1 MDYIKKC
8 ASIIQKICSAHPD
21 PGKKMVQKLMYLIE
35 RKGVE
40 VGLNYKIHFFGPYSE
55 KLDNALHFLES
66 EDMVEI
72 DADHGMTHV
81 IKFCGTDE
89 ELDNALTAT
98 EQDIVDDVLS
108 VFGKKTALELEALTT
123 LDYAATA
130 LLRSAADDKKII
142 EQVKQIKGSKFSE
155 SELNKEL
162 GILKKYQYLN

>member
-8 ASIIQKICSAHPD
+8 ASIIQKICSVHPD

-66 EDMVEI
+66 EDMIEI

-89 ELDNALTAT
+89 ELENALTAE
-98 EQDIVDDVLS
+98 EQDTVDNVLA
-108 VFGKKTALELEALTT
+108 VFGKKTALELEAMTT
-123 LDYAATA
+123 LDYAATT
-130 LLRSAADDKKII
+130 LLKSVADDKKII
-142 EQVKQIKGSKFSE
+142 EQVKQIKGSKFSDRD
-155 SELNKEL
+155 
-162 GILKKYQYLN
+162 LKKGLCVLKEYQYIN